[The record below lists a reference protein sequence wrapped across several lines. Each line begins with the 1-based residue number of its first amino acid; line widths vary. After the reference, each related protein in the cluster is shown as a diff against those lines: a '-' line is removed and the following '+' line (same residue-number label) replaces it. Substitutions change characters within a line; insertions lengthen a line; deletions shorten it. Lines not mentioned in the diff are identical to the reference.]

1 MFAFKN
7 FLCNNKNMKTEFM
20 KEALKLAEK
29 AKQKG
34 EVPIGA
40 VVVKDGKII
49 SKGFNKRESKQ
60 NALLHAEIEAIH
72 KACKKLKSWR
82 LDGCEI
88 YVTLEPCLMCLG
100 AILNARI
107 NYLCFGAIDKSNGS
121 LTANPEILNESKLN
135 HNLKFESGIL
145 EKECSNIL
153 TSFFKEIRKNK
164 KNV

>member
-1 MFAFKN
+1 M
-7 FLCNNKNMKTEFM
+7 L
-20 KEALKLAEK
+20 EALKQAEV

-40 VVVKDGKII
+40 VVVKNNKII
-49 SKGFNKRESKQ
+49 SKGYNKREKKQ
-60 NALLHAEIEAIH
+60 SATLHAEVVAIN

-107 NYLCFGAIDKSNGS
+107 NKLYFGAIDKSNGS
-121 LTANPEILNESKLN
+121 LTYNPEILNTSKLN
-135 HNLKFESGIL
+135 HNLTYESGIL
-145 EKECSNIL
+145 EQQCSKIL
-153 TSFFKEIRKNK
+153 TDFFSEIRNKNK
-164 KNV
+164 SKNV